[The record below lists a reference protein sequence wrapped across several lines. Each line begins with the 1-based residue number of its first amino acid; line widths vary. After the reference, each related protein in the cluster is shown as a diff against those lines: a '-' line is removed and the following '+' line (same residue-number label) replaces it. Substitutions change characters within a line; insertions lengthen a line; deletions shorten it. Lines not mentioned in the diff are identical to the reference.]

1 MDVLGCFLAPRD
13 IEVAATRGTR
23 SDEDCVPVL
32 AQQRLH
38 AVDARA
44 GTELDAKVENVA
56 AFFVDDGIRQAEFWN
71 LRADHAARFRILVED
86 HAMVAKR
93 GKIAGDGE
101 RGRAA
106 ADQGYA
112 FAIFLGCRLWQTV
125 TNVVFVVGRD
135 SFQAA
140 NSHRLL
146 LYACAPARWLAGA
159 VARATEDSRETHSSA
174 S

>member
-1 MDVLGCFLAPRD
+1 M
-13 IEVAATRGTR
+13 
-23 SDEDCVPVL
+23 
-32 AQQRLH
+32 
-38 AVDARA
+38 
-44 GTELDAKVENVA
+44 NVA

-112 FAIFLGCRLWQTV
+112 FAIFLGCGLWQTV
-125 TNVVFVVGRD
+125 ANVVFVVGRD

-159 VARATEDSRETHSSA
+159 VARATENSRKDIRAPVDHVRVGIPAVCNQTDIFRDGRMCRA
-174 S
+174 SPLAVHHLVEVVRLRNVGILH